1 MHTTA
6 RARTSRL
13 LTALGM
19 AGALLSMATPGFA
32 AVTPA
37 TLTLSSTQGPN
48 TGGNM
53 ITASVPAGSTQF
65 FPGVDVEFQVAAS
78 ASTAC
83 TPLYAAPVSP
93 TSSAGGIIDV
103 PFAMVVSATRLA
115 INVHKPIRVP
125 PRSTT
130 TRVPS
135 RSESAPQTSDPTP
148 MHRKLSRAAVE
159 MPVRDQPVSA
169 DIG

>member
-1 MHTTA
+1 MLHYATEIIKWTTGGELSNA
-6 RARTSRL
+6 HHRRARTSRL

-78 ASTAC
+78 ASTA
-83 TPLYAAPVSP
+83 
-93 TSSAGGIIDV
+93 
-103 PFAMVVSATRLA
+103 
-115 INVHKPIRVP
+115 
-125 PRSTT
+125 
-130 TRVPS
+130 
-135 RSESAPQTSDPTP
+135 
-148 MHRKLSRAAVE
+148 
-159 MPVRDQPVSA
+159 
-169 DIG
+169 